1 MGAPKYHEHAQ
12 STGGSLVQYSR
23 FMGLTAG
30 LTTIVVLGSLI
41 APGPATAQ
49 STALP
54 STDGETSAYLVE
66 VAENAAG
73 RAAEQAVIAEG
84 ALVEQYEQVIEGF
97 TAELTE
103 EQAAALDALPGVVDV
118 VEHVAIRPGTTQPS
132 APWGL
137 SRLDSDSATSDGQ
150 YTYPDSGGSG
160 VRIYVVD
167 TGVSPN
173 STQFGSRLVSG
184 RNFATD
190 RGAVPNSSTADC
202 GSGHGTHV
210 AGTAASAS
218 YGVAKAAT
226 IVPVRVFTC
235 SGTGS
240 TIELLAALDWIMTQ
254 PAGVVNLSLVTS
266 SVFAPLDDRIQ
277 TVVDDGHL
285 VVVAAGNDA
294 KDACTVSPA
303 GAPNAITVGAT
314 TSQDARS
321 SFSNFGTCVDLFAPG
336 SSITS
341 VDWNSSS
348 PMTMSGTSMA
358 SPHVAGIGALVM
370 SQNPGLTP
378 AQVTSMIVAGAQTG
392 VVTSA
397 GTGSP
402 NRLARVSFLPLRPGS
417 LTGISSSIDEQARV
431 SVAWQAP
438 AAQTGL
444 VVTDYAI
451 EYKPASSSTWSRVND
466 GTSTTTSYTFSSL
479 AEATTYDVRVAA
491 VSGTGLGAWSTV
503 QATAPRLSP
512 TAVSTLTVVD
522 TTWNSLSLSWSAP
535 ETAGASDVIDYQV
548 QYSGD
553 NGTTWYTVDDGVG
566 TATTATITG
575 RLSNRTYLMRVRALN
590 DGYTGAWASVSGATR
605 SVLPGAVTGL
615 TVTGVTTSSMS
626 ISWTAPAWTGSSAIR
641 DYRVQFSGDNGK
653 TWYTFNDGVGTGTTA
668 TITGR
673 MSNRTYLLRVA
684 AVNASYTSAYA
695 KVTTKTL
702 SVSPGAVTG
711 LTVTGVTTSSM
722 SIAWTAPTY
731 SGSSAIRDY
740 RVQFSGDNG
749 KTWYTFTDGV
759 GTGTTAT
766 ITGRM
771 SNRTY
776 LLRVAAV
783 NARYTGAYS
792 RVTTKTL
799 SVSPGAVTGLTVTDV
814 TSTSIA
820 LGWTAP
826 SWSGSTAV
834 RDYDIQFSGD
844 GGKTWYTVP
853 DGVSTA
859 TTAVTTGRMS
869 NRAYLLRVRAK
880 NTSHVGGWATVST
893 RTLPAS

>member
-1 MGAPKYHEHAQ
+1 M
-12 STGGSLVQYSR
+12 QYSR

-66 VAENAAG
+66 VTENAAG

-150 YTYPDSGGSG
+150 YTYPDSAGSG

-535 ETAGASDVIDYQV
+535 ETAGASGVVDYELGFSSDGGSTWRTVADGTSSATTGLVTGLASNREYRLRVRAVNDDYSGAWTTVIGRTRTMSPAAVTSLTVTETTATSMSLSWTAPPWEGSTPVTDYRI

-553 NGTTWYTVDDGVG
+553 NGKTWYTFSDGKSP
-566 TATTATITG
+566 ATTAIVSG
-575 RLSNRTYLMRVRALN
+575 RVPNRSYLLRVAAVN
-590 DGYTGAWASVSGATR
+590 SAYTGATATVSTRTRTASPA
-605 SVLPGAVTGL
+605 AVTGL

-626 ISWTAPAWTGSSAIR
+626 ISWTAPSWSGSSAIR
-641 DYRVQFSGDNGK
+641 DYRIQYSGDNGK
-653 TWYTFNDGVGTGTTA
+653 TWKTFTDGISTGTSA
-668 TITGR
+668 TVSGR
-673 MSNRTYLLRVA
+673 LSNRTYLLRVA
-684 AVNASYTSAYA
+684 AVNSAYTGA
-695 KVTTKTL
+695 YTKVTAKTL
-702 SVSPGAVTG
+702 SAAPGAVTG
-711 LTVTGVTTSSM
+711 LTVTGTTSTTM
-722 SIAWTAPTY
+722 SLSWTAPAWQ
-731 SGSSAIRDY
+731 GSTPVKDY
-740 RVQFSGDNG
+740 RVQYSGDNG
-749 KTWYTFTDGV
+749 KTWYTFSDGISTD
-759 GTGTTAT
+759 TIAT
-766 ITGRM
+766 VSGRIPD
-771 SNRTY
+771 RAY

-783 NARYTGAYS
+783 NNGYTGTS
-792 RVTTKTL
+792 VT
-799 SVSPGAVTGLTVTDV
+799 VA
-814 TSTSIA
+814 
-820 LGWTAP
+820 
-826 SWSGSTAV
+826 
-834 RDYDIQFSGD
+834 
-844 GGKTWYTVP
+844 
-853 DGVSTA
+853 
-859 TTAVTTGRMS
+859 
-869 NRAYLLRVRAK
+869 
-880 NTSHVGGWATVST
+880 T
-893 RTLPAS
+893 RTLPAV